1 MSLEI
6 GKAQNKV
13 LFSVNDNGR
22 GFDRYKVAAEK
33 KTLGLLSMEERIKI
47 LGGSFELFSQPE
59 HGTKIMF
66 TIPIPEEG
74 ASSEL
79 L

>member
-1 MSLEI
+1 M
-6 GKAQNKV
+6 
-13 LFSVNDNGR
+13 VNDNGR
-22 GFDRYKVAAEK
+22 GFDRDKVSTEK

-47 LGGSFELFSQPE
+47 LGGSFELRSQPE
-59 HGTKIMF
+59 QGTRIMF
-66 TIPIPEEG
+66 TIPISEEG